1 MLVNMAAV
9 AMIHSTSS
17 YESSFLSENHLSF
30 TLNSVMFSNWTIF
43 GFPDETVSMFNFSH
57 GFKPPLYINV
67 VIFSHKLYHFT
78 VNFRHWIYL
87 YWIYESDQ
95 AICKECENFLAVLHT
110 GRQTMVAWLLFWYLS
125 REKRLM
131 RVTW

>member
-1 MLVNMAAV
+1 MAAV

-78 VNFRHWIYL
+78 VNFRH
-87 YWIYESDQ
+87 
-95 AICKECENFLAVLHT
+95 
-110 GRQTMVAWLLFWYLS
+110 
-125 REKRLM
+125 
-131 RVTW
+131 